1 MDHTTA
7 LANLP
12 EALLPPRLVAAVVPS
27 AKLGEMLDEQR
38 RVENRAFCRTMT
50 ATYALFRDRYGERE
64 SAFLSSDIEQGADFY
79 ARRQE
84 LSLAYSALKAE
95 VMVALRLGPTAAE
108 TAIDQ
113 AIGFVERLPRV
124 FALVDANVI
133 SARGGQE
140 ALSRCRALS
149 TAQAL
154 EFDERLA
161 TVLTACAEQL
171 TAIPALREAADRIV
185 HDIDPAAAERRR
197 KQAEEDRT
205 FTVRPADDGMAMAYA
220 LLTAHEIREL
230 ESRVD
235 EVAETACDCDPR
247 TASQRRADAFV
258 MLFRGF
264 TTLGC
269 RCAVPVCR
277 FAPIRREGQEDS
289 DGARV
294 VIRYR
299 TLVHVIINEKT
310 LADPADTDAAYLI
323 GHGPIT
329 AEQAREISLRDDAVI
344 RPFGQEVDDSPT
356 APQPTPDP
364 AADPAANTPAES
376 AAPEPVSV
384 YRWSGIDLVRR
395 RPVGILLA
403 ARCRHAG
410 APANGAGATD
420 TDGAAHTLDSAASD
434 TAADTRDAAATAA
447 ARRPHTRPTPTHSP
461 RALSPRALVIAQGS
475 TGYRFSADLKRYF
488 HILFPRCVFPMCTRP
503 ASRCQIDHRREYDHA
518 DPERGGASTADNG
531 QPLCLPHHQL
541 KTAGIW
547 VDAHLPDGRILWTG
561 PNGRRVVVDPSGTI
575 LGLFPDLTRITWT
588 SPPAAPSKPRSPG
601 GPTRL
606 QREHE
611 RRERIRDRNLE
622 ELERRAHPG
631 TVSTVERRLDAALAG
646 TTPASLPPPDD
657 EPPPF

>member
-1 MDHTTA
+1 MDHTAA
-7 LANLP
+7 LTSIP
-12 EALLPPRLVAAVVPS
+12 EALLPPRLVGAVVPS
-27 AKLGEMLDEQR
+27 VELGEVLDEQR

-84 LSLAYSALKAE
+84 LSLAYSSLKAE

-124 FALVDANVI
+124 FALIDANVI

-140 ALSRCRALS
+140 SLSRCRALS

-161 TVLTACAEQL
+161 EVLTAGAEQL

-185 HDIDPAAAERRR
+185 HDIDPAAAERQR

-205 FTVRPADDGMAMAYA
+205 FTVRPADDGMAVAYA

-235 EVAETACDCDPR
+235 EVAATVCDCDPR
-247 TASQRRADAFV
+247 SASQRRADAFV
-258 MLFRGF
+258 MLVRGF
-264 TTLGC
+264 VTLGC
-269 RCAVPVCR
+269 RCALPVCR
-277 FAPIRREGQEDS
+277 FAPIRHAGECQEDS

-294 VIRYR
+294 IVRYR
-299 TLVHVIINEKT
+299 TLIHVVINEKT
-310 LADPADTDAAYLI
+310 LADPSDTDAAYLI

-329 AEQAREISLRDDAVI
+329 AEHAREISRRNDAVI
-344 RPFGQEVDDSPT
+344 RPFGQELDDSPT
-356 APQPTPDP
+356 A
-364 AADPAANTPAES
+364 ES
-376 AAPEPVSV
+376 AAGVDPEVSADPESIERTHDPSTSPEAELV
-384 YRWSGIDLVRR
+384 PDRTAEPLSGSMYRWSGIDLVRR

-403 ARCRHAG
+403 SRCRRAADADG
-410 APANGAGATD
+410 EAD
-420 TDGAAHTLDSAASD
+420 THG
-434 TAADTRDAAATAA
+434 AADTATPPPA
-447 ARRPHTRPTPTHSP
+447 HTRVAPTRSP

-475 TGYRFSADLKRYF
+475 AGYRFSADLKRYF

-503 ASRCQIDHRREYDHA
+503 AARCQIDHAREYDHL
-518 DPERGGASTADNG
+518 DPARGGATTADNG
-531 QPLCLPHHQL
+531 QPLCVPHHQL

-547 VDAHLPDGRILWTG
+547 VDSHLADGRILWTG

-588 SPPAAPSKPRSPG
+588 NPSAAPSKPRRPG

-622 ELERRAHPG
+622 ELERRTHPD
-631 TVSTVERRLDAALAG
+631 TVSAVERRLAAVLAG
-646 TTPASLPPPDD
+646 ATPASLPPPDD